1 MWCGVRPY
9 VQFSYACCSAPP
21 LLQHPL
27 LSLTL
32 LLEPTLPPLPRP
44 SLHLLACSSR
54 HHRLAIEAIHPL
66 SPPLGTRYKKSS
78 SSPPSPHYSN
88 EPLTNEGKKGKPL
101 PIPSAASI
109 RARVR
114 ARIVIISGVG
124 RRQFF
129 VFRGSA
135 EAAQTESDRDR
146 ETGWIFAAA
155 FPPSEVG
162 RGRSR
167 SQAKSAS
174 VRIVSKRFPTTD

>member
-101 PIPSAASI
+101 PIPSHPICGI
-109 RARVR
+109 RPRPRPR
-114 ARIVIISGVG
+114 AHRHHQRSW
-124 RRQFF
+124 QAT
-129 VFRGSA
+129 VFRVPRIRRGRTDRVG
-135 EAAQTESDRDR
+135 QRQRDR
-146 ETGWIFAAA
+146 MDFRRCISTE
-155 FPPSEVG
+155 
-162 RGRSR
+162 
-167 SQAKSAS
+167 
-174 VRIVSKRFPTTD
+174 